1 MAAAESRTGVSSI
14 LLALACIIAAC
25 VLVHLSFVDNLL
37 YTLCWSILGND
48 FSSARTAHE
57 QNWALQ
63 KIDWVHD
70 ILRTVCA
77 TTLTMMTF
85 LVIRRLL
92 HRKYAIDGL
101 TRCGTCGYI
110 LRGLTKPRCPE
121 CGTNI

>member
-1 MAAAESRTGVSSI
+1 MAAADSRARVSSV
-14 LLALACIIAAC
+14 LLALASISAAC

-63 KIDWVHD
+63 EIDWVHD

-85 LVIRRLL
+85 LSFSRLL
-92 HRKYAIDGL
+92 RRKYAIDGL
-101 TRCGTCGYI
+101 TRCGVCGYI
-110 LRGLTKPRCPE
+110 LRGLTEPRCSE
-121 CGTNI
+121 CGTKI